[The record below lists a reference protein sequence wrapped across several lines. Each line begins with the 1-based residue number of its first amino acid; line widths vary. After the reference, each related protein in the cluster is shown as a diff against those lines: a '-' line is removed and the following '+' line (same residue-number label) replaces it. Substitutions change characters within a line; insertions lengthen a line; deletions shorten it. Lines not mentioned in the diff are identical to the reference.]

1 MYLIAEEE
9 VYEGQHLWLLG
20 QCPMDTPRSKLFP
33 EIKMFLFFFH
43 HRTNSQVRTQLD
55 SGNVSVAEKYKTRL
69 LEPEEVAPNNLSY
82 SEFSVRL

>member
-9 VYEGQHLWLLG
+9 VTLPLRVNIYGCL
-20 QCPMDTPRSKLFP
+20 DTPRSKLFP
-33 EIKMFLFFFH
+33 EIKMFFSTTG
-43 HRTNSQVRTQLD
+43 TNSQVRTQLD

>member
-9 VYEGQHLWLLG
+9 VTLPLRVNISGCLG
-20 QCPMDTPRSKLFP
+20 TPRSKLFP
-33 EIKMFLFFFH
+33 EIKMVFSTTG
-43 HRTNSQVRTQLD
+43 TNSQVRTQLD

-69 LEPEEVAPNNLSY
+69 LEPEEVGPNNLSY